1 MKLTWFGGT
10 TMRIHIG
17 GAILVMDAEGA
28 PEGIDQTELVSGA
41 DRVFGMDDGLA
52 AVESVKWRPRRP
64 ARLADEADEAN
75 AVEVWAA
82 GEGAVLIDAIGEPP
96 LVLASGTLPEPGRWG
111 GEAVFVLFGDGA
123 TMSGLGE
130 ALLDMTAP
138 RLIALAG
145 DEADVEFAID
155 ALRERLDGAG
165 LMSLEA
171 AMAVEV

>member
-28 PEGIDQTELVSGA
+28 PEGIDQAELVSGA
-41 DRVFGMDDGLA
+41 DRVFGMADGLDVVDSA
-52 AVESVKWRPRRP
+52 EWRPRRQG
-64 ARLADEADEAN
+64 RLLDESEKGAE
-75 AVEVWAA
+75 VEVWAV

-96 LVLASGTLPEPGRWG
+96 LVLASGMLPEPGRWG
-111 GEAVFVLFGDGA
+111 TEGVFVLFGDGP
-123 TMSGLGE
+123 TMSGFGE
-130 ALLDMTAP
+130 ALLDITAP
-138 RLIALAG
+138 KLIALAG
-145 DEADVEFAID
+145 DEVSIDYAID

-171 AMAVEV
+171 GMAVEV